1 MPEAQGRQ
9 GDLPRGS
16 AHAAVVVAIAVYVV
30 VAWNSTAPVFF
41 TDEVGNLGVA
51 KLFADPQA
59 AWLLTGASYMPGF
72 SVMLTP
78 AWWVSSDPLVVY
90 RLAIVLGVLISLTT
104 MVPLAALARR
114 FGAAPRMSWVV
125 AAIVIAAPARALNA
139 NYVWAEMLLFLAVA
153 WTIELAFRLPKAD
166 ARLAVTYGAVAGVAF
181 AAHGRALP
189 FTILAI
195 GLGAWLARGSLANVG
210 AVVLGGAVTAG
221 GAYGL
226 FVYASSSIYIESD
239 RVSSTLDGIGGV
251 TVGGYLET
259 VASEAW
265 YQIAA
270 WAGLT
275 VIGLGVVV
283 RAAWRERMRGPSTV
297 LVALAMAMA
306 LAAPVL
312 IADSEGLLTRID
324 AHFYGR
330 YLDPFV
336 AVLAVV
342 GLARLTRPVRVRWA
356 LALAGSAVA
365 SAGIFLLVIAPGIPA
380 GVYLTPIHVAGVAYL
395 LHPGYVLTGQAENWG
410 VIAFAAIAAAVVVAA
425 ASMRRLV
432 ALGIVGAWLVAATVW
447 TDTRMFDLF
456 EAPQRSQPAV
466 AAAVA
471 PIDTGIDLYAD
482 YTYRYAYSHGNQ
494 LTFWVAPRRY
504 VYVNSARDSEG
515 VEMFLGGA
523 TSDVAIRSGAR
534 PIDATLPSDA
544 VVWILPGP
552 LQDDLDARGRLGPAP
567 ESPS

>member
-1 MPEAQGRQ
+1 MPEAEGRQ
-9 GDLPRGS
+9 ADLPRGS
-16 AHAAVVVAIAVYVV
+16 ALAAALVAAAVYIV

-59 AWLLTGASYMPGF
+59 GWLLTGASYMPGF

-78 AWWVSSDPLVVY
+78 AWWISSDPLVVY
-90 RLAIVLGVLISLTT
+90 RLAIVLGVLLSLATI
-104 MVPLAALARR
+104 VPLAALARR
-114 FGAAPRMSWVV
+114 FGAAPRVSWVV
-125 AAIVIAAPARALNA
+125 AAIVMAAPARALNA

-153 WTIELAFRLPKAD
+153 WTIELAFRLPNAD
-166 ARLAVTYGAVAGVAF
+166 ARLALTFGAVAGVAF

-189 FTILAI
+189 FAILAI
-195 GLGAWLARGSLANVG
+195 GCGAWLARRSLANVA
-210 AVVLGGAVTAG
+210 AVVLGGAATTG

-226 FVYASSSIYIESD
+226 FLYASSSIYVGSD
-239 RVSSTLDGIGGV
+239 RVSSTLDGIRSV
-251 TVGGYLET
+251 TVSGYLET

-275 VIGLGVVV
+275 VIGLGVVLRV
-283 RAAWRERMRGPSTV
+283 AWRERLRGPSTV
-297 LVALAMAMA
+297 FVALAMAMA

-312 IADSEGLLTRID
+312 IADSEGLLNRID

-356 LALAGSAVA
+356 LALAASAVA
-365 SAGIFLLVIAPGIPA
+365 SAGIFVLAIAPGIPA
-380 GVYLTPIHVAGVAYL
+380 AVYLTPIHVAGVAYL
-395 LHPGYVLTGQAENWG
+395 LHPDYVLTGQAENWG
-410 VIAFAAIAAAVVVAA
+410 VVAFGAIAAAVVVAA

-432 ALGIVGAWLVAATVW
+432 AVGIAGAWLVAVTVW
-447 TDTRMFDLF
+447 TDTRMFDFF

-466 AAAVA
+466 AAAAA
-471 PIDTGIDLYAD
+471 PIDTDVDLYAD
-482 YTYRYAYSHGNQ
+482 YTDQYAYGHGNQ

-504 VYVNSARDSEG
+504 VYIDPSKGTSG
-515 VEMFLGGA
+515 VAMLLSSDAWDAA
-523 TSDVAIRSGAR
+523 TGSGAR
-534 PIDATLPSDA
+534 PLDAELPKDA
-544 VVWILPGP
+544 VVWIMPGS
-552 LQDDLDARGRLGPAP
+552 LQDDLASGGRLGPAP
-567 ESPS
+567 QIP